1 VADTV
6 DPLDLVQVSDAD
18 PQRCYNVNNTTDNI
32 VFNRKDHNDLKIA
45 FLVNDLHLSGGI
57 NVIVHHASRLQE
69 KYGHDVSLVI
79 VGSNSWYE
87 WRYPELRGLRVV
99 YVDDIV
105 GESFDVEVATWWE
118 TIFNVGLLNAKSVIW
133 FMQSLEDRFYSSGDP
148 TQLLAQ
154 LAFAIRVPVITEAS
168 WIRDFLIEQ
177 NPFRPVG
184 YALNG
189 IEKEIF
195 TSARRTDQE
204 NAPLR
209 IMIEG
214 NQSAPNKGVGQCFD
228 VLKRMEQPHTTVW
241 ISPTPFPQ
249 DETSVVSVAGPISFH
264 EMADVYRNTDV
275 LLKLSRVEGMFGP
288 PLEAFHCGATAV
300 VTPVTGA
307 EEYIRSGKNS
317 IVVPW
322 DDVVGTAKVLDRLA
336 LDRAEL
342 MRLKAGAIETA
353 NSWPDW
359 NMATEVFESEI
370 QRLSMPE
377 NAVSSA
383 EVCAQASIIRSIRVP
398 MRLMHENSISTLR
411 AAIAAFEQIAELNK
425 TLGEQTKKI
434 QNLEI
439 TREEL
444 QWWSNFRRRFIIRV
458 IFKGRSLTKKVF
470 RKLFHRHM

>member
-1 VADTV
+1 M
-6 DPLDLVQVSDAD
+6 
-18 PQRCYNVNNTTDNI
+18 
-32 VFNRKDHNDLKIA
+32 KIA

-57 NVIVHHASRLQE
+57 NVVVKHASRLQE
-69 KYGHDVSLVI
+69 KYGHDVSVVI
-79 VGSNSWYE
+79 VGRAGWHE

-99 YVDDIV
+99 HINDVV

-118 TIFNVGLLNAKSVIW
+118 TIFNVGLLDAKSVIW

-148 TQLLAQ
+148 MQLLAQ
-154 LAFAIRVPVITEAS
+154 LAFAIKVPVITEAS

-189 IEKEIF
+189 IDKEIF
-195 TSARRTDQE
+195 TSARRTDQA

-214 NQSAPNKGVGQCFD
+214 SPSAPNKGVGQCFE
-228 VLKRMEQPHTTVW
+228 VLKRMEQPHSTVW
-241 ISPTPFPQ
+241 ISPSGFTP

-264 EMADVYRNTDV
+264 EMADEYRNTDV

-300 VTPVTGA
+300 VAPVTGA

-322 DDVVGTAKVLDRLA
+322 DDVVGTANVLDRLA

-359 NMATEVFESEI
+359 NMSTEVFEAEI
-370 QRLSMPE
+370 RRLSQPE

-383 EVCAQASIIRSIRVP
+383 EVRAQASIIRSIRVP
-398 MRLMHENSISTLR
+398 MRLMHENSISTMR
-411 AAIAAFEQIAELNK
+411 AATAAFEQIAELNR
-425 TLGEQTKKI
+425 TLGEKTRRI
-434 QNLEI
+434 QNLEL
-439 TREEL
+439 TRDEL
-444 QWWSNFRRRFIIRV
+444 QWWNNFRRRFIIRV
-458 IFKGRSLTKKVF
+458 IFKGRSVVKRVF
-470 RKLFHRHM
+470 RKLFRRHQ

>member
-1 VADTV
+1 M
-6 DPLDLVQVSDAD
+6 
-18 PQRCYNVNNTTDNI
+18 
-32 VFNRKDHNDLKIA
+32 KIA

-57 NVIVHHASRLQE
+57 NVVVKHASRLHE
-69 KYGHDVSLVI
+69 KYGHDVSVVI
-79 VGSNSWYE
+79 VGRAGWHE

-99 YVDDIV
+99 HIDDVV

-118 TIFNVGLLNAKSVIW
+118 TIFNVGLLDAKSVIW

-148 TQLLAQ
+148 MQLLAQ
-154 LAFAIRVPVITEAS
+154 LAFAIKVPVITEAS
-168 WIRDFLIEQ
+168 WIRDFLVEQ

-189 IEKEIF
+189 IDKEIF

-214 NQSAPNKGVGQCFD
+214 SPSAPNKGVGQCFE
-228 VLKRMEQPHTTVW
+228 VLKHMEQPHTTVW
-241 ISPTPFPQ
+241 ISPSGFTP

-264 EMADVYRNTDV
+264 EMADEYRNTDV

-300 VTPVTGA
+300 VAPVTGA

-359 NMATEVFESEI
+359 NMSTEVFEAEI
-370 QRLSMPE
+370 RRLSQPE

-383 EVCAQASIIRSIRVP
+383 EVRAQASIIRSIRVP
-398 MRLMHENSISTLR
+398 MRLMHENSISTMR
-411 AAIAAFEQIAELNK
+411 AATAAFEQIAELNR
-425 TLGEQTKKI
+425 TLGEKTRRI
-434 QNLEI
+434 ENLEL
-439 TREEL
+439 TRDEL
-444 QWWSNFRRRFIIRV
+444 QWWNNFRRRFIIRV
-458 IFKGRSLTKKVF
+458 IFKCRSLIKRVF
-470 RKLFHRHM
+470 RKLFRRHQ

>member
-1 VADTV
+1 
-6 DPLDLVQVSDAD
+6 L
-18 PQRCYNVNNTTDNI
+18 NNTIDGI
-32 VFNRKDHNDLKIA
+32 VFNRKDNNDLKIA

-57 NVIVHHASRLQE
+57 NVIVKHASRLQE
-69 KYGHDVSLVI
+69 KYGHDVSVVI
-79 VGSNSWYE
+79 VGRSGWHE

-99 YVDDIV
+99 HIDDV
-105 GESFDVEVATWWE
+105 TGESFDVEVATWWE

-148 TQLLAQ
+148 MQLLAQ
-154 LAFAIRVPVITEAS
+154 LAFSIKVPVITEAS

-189 IEKEIF
+189 IDKEIF
-195 TSARRTDQE
+195 TSAQRTDPE

-214 NQSAPNKGVGQCFD
+214 SLSAPNKGLGQCLEA
-228 VLKRMEQPHTTVW
+228 LKQMEQPHTTVW
-241 ISPTPFPQ
+241 ISPSGFTP
-249 DETSVVSVAGPISFH
+249 DETSVMLKGGPLSFH
-264 EMADVYRNTDV
+264 EMASEYRKSDV

-322 DDVVGTAKVLDRLA
+322 DDIVGTAKVLDRLA
-336 LDRAEL
+336 LDRGEL
-342 MRLKAGAIETA
+342 MHLKAGAIETA
-353 NSWPDW
+353 NTWPDW
-359 NMATEVFESEI
+359 DMATEVFEAEI
-370 QRLSMPE
+370 RRLSSPE

-398 MRLMHENSISTLR
+398 MRLMHENSVSTMR
-411 AAIAAFEQIAELNK
+411 AATTAIEQIAELNR
-425 TLGEQTKKI
+425 TLGEKTRRI
-434 QNLEI
+434 QNLEL

-444 QWWSNFRRRFIIRV
+444 RWWNNFRRRFVIRV
-458 IFKGRSLTKKVF
+458 IFKGRSLIKKIF
-470 RKLFHRHM
+470 RK